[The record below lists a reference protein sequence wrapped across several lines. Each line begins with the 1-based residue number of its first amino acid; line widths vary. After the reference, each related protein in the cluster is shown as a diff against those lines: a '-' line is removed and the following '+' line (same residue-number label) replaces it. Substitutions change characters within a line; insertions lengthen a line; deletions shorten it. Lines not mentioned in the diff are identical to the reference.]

1 MSTNTNN
8 KNSTKISK
16 NSLKKWKHQGKKASK
31 SEIPPGKKDQ
41 LAEAN
46 KKAHLKPI
54 TQETPP
60 KGLPNASLISQ
71 SYTLYDIQ
79 VDTPDPGKV
88 QRYYDKFIANLK
100 ANRVNKFDPS
110 AKKTQEQDPS
120 CLSYLV
126 SPISIGSVDG
136 TCLWKPCNGVNNT
149 QPLQAST

>member
-8 KNSTKISK
+8 KSSTKISK
-16 NSLKKWKHQGKKASK
+16 NFLNKWKNQGKKARK

-46 KKAHLKPI
+46 KKVHVKPI
-54 TQETPP
+54 TQETSP
-60 KGLPNASLISQ
+60 KGLPNASLISKPD
-71 SYTLYDIQ
+71 TLYDIQ
-79 VDTPDPGKV
+79 VDTPDHGKV

-100 ANRVNKFDPS
+100 ANRVNKFDPR

-120 CLSYLV
+120 CLSYLI

-136 TCLWKPCNGVNNT
+136 TCLWKPCNCVNNT
-149 QPLQAST
+149 QPPQVNT